1 MHAITLLSALF
12 APQDPA
18 TARATELRAVL
29 VEDRPVERERAVAA
43 LVQRLGGDAA
53 QWTEACAA
61 ALVFAP
67 KEPGPTRQV
76 VPLRVLDV
84 VEDTEVFLYVPAGY
98 DPGRKAPL
106 LLWGHGAGGTG
117 AREYLQWQAVADR
130 IGMFVLAIT
139 EFGKAPGW
147 GFTPRERAAQLAALR
162 WAKRTVNVD
171 DDAVFVGGC
180 SRGGHMTWDLMLR
193 HPDLFAGALPCIGGP
208 RMQLGAQ
215 NNLRYLENVVHLPIR
230 DLQGSEDDRL
240 LLTNLRLAFARLQKF
255 GAKDAVLREF
265 PDMGHAFDLAA
276 VDWAEFFTRRRVPVP
291 DRVVRVAAERGEMR
305 AAWVR
310 ITACTNDV
318 KAEAAPQV
326 DARQWQALDEAAQR
340 ALLLDRLASCT
351 ARLAVRDRG
360 KGRFTAEGRGVQ
372 SFELLLTDGQIGADG
387 AIEVV
392 FQGRAVKKKVKRD
405 ATLVVQDFAERL
417 DRSALVVARVGVP

>member
-1 MHAITLLSALF
+1 MHAITLLLPLLGS
-12 APQDPA
+12 QDPA
-18 TARATELRAVL
+18 SARTVELRAVL
-29 VEDRPVERERAVAA
+29 AEDRPAARERAAAA
-43 LVQRLGGDAA
+43 LVQKLGGDAQ
-53 QWTEACAA
+53 QWTAACAA
-61 ALVFAP
+61 APEFAP
-67 KEPGPTRQV
+67 MEPGPTRQA
-76 VPLRVLDV
+76 VPLRVLDA
-84 VEDTEVFLYVPAGY
+84 VEDTEVFLYVPQGY

-215 NNLRYLENVVHLPIR
+215 NNLRYLENVAQLPIR
-230 DLQGSEDDRL
+230 DLQGSQDDRL
-240 LLTNLRLAFARLQKF
+240 LLTNLRLAFARLQKL

-276 VDWAEFFTRRRVPVP
+276 VDWNEFFTRRRVPVP
-291 DRVVRVAAERGEMR
+291 ERVVRVAAERGETR

-310 ITACTNDV
+310 ITSFTAEV
-318 KAEAAPQV
+318 QAEAAPQV
-326 DARQWQALDEAAQR
+326 DARQWQGLDESAQR
-340 ALLLDRLASCT
+340 ALLLDRLVPCT

-360 KGRFTAEGRGVQ
+360 QGRFTAEGRGVQ
-372 SFELLLTDGQIGADG
+372 SFELLLTDGQLGADG
-387 AIEVV
+387 AIEIVW
-392 FQGRAVKKKVKRD
+392 QGRAVKKKVKRD
-405 ATLVVQDFAERL
+405 PTLVVQDFAERL
-417 DRSALVVARVGVP
+417 DRSAFVVARVSVP